1 MMVGCCL
8 AVGPIWTAAG
18 PGLKSFGREGGLSP
32 TRPVYQ
38 EWHGRMVISLISGML
53 KRRRFAG
60 ALIVVSGLPR
70 SGTSMMMKMLE
81 AGGLEIVTDGERTA
95 DEDNPKGY
103 YELERV
109 KELDKGG
116 DKSWLGAY
124 RGKVVKVISFLLREL
139 PDDFSYKVIFMRREM
154 EEVLASQK
162 KMEDRRGEESQ
173 TEDEKMTEL
182 YKNHLWRVNYLLKN
196 SKNFVFLE
204 VPYREVL
211 ERPGDWARRVAEF
224 IGGEL
229 DVEKM
234 AAVADPKLYRNRK
247 QA

>member
-1 MMVGCCL
+1 MV
-8 AVGPIWTAAG
+8 VT
-18 PGLKSFGREGGLSP
+18 
-32 TRPVYQ
+32 
-38 EWHGRMVISLISGML
+38 LISGIL

-103 YELERV
+103 YELERI

-116 DKSWLGAY
+116 DKSWLGVY

-154 EEVLASQK
+154 TEVLASQK
-162 KMEDRRGEESQ
+162 KMEDRRGEDSQ
-173 TEDEKMTEL
+173 TEDEKMADL
-182 YKNHLWRVNYLLKN
+182 YKNHLWRVNYQLKN
-196 SKNFVFLE
+196 SKNFDFIE
-204 VPYREVL
+204 VPYGEVL
-211 ERPGDWARRVAEF
+211 EQPGPWARRVAEF
-224 IGGEL
+224 IGGDL

-247 QA
+247 RA